1 MRKLPC
7 IIAAAAL
14 SGLTLGSP
22 AVANPLAVGLAGGST
37 AVTELN
43 EGLVQKV
50 HGWHCR
56 ARKGWYHGHKRWHRH
71 RRACYDYDDYDD
83 YDDDYGY
90 GYGYG
95 GYPYGGYPY
104 GYGYSPFVLGFSF
117 GDNHR
122 RHRRH
127 HHNW

>member
-83 YDDDYGY
+83 YGY

>member
-37 AVTELN
+37 AVPELN

-71 RRACYDYDDYDD
+71 RRACYDYDDY
-83 YDDDYGY
+83 DDYGY

>member
-1 MRKLPC
+1 MRKLPS
-7 IIAAAAL
+7 IVAAAAI
-14 SGLTLGSP
+14 SGLALTSP
-22 AVANPLAVGLAGGST
+22 AVASPLAGGLAEGAGIPQLS
-37 AVTELN
+37 

-56 ARKGWYHGHKRWHRH
+56 ARRGWYHGHRYWHRH

-83 YDDDYGY
+83 Y

-104 GYGYSPFVLGFSF
+104 GYGYGYSPFVLGFSF
-117 GDNHR
+117 GDNHH
-122 RHRRH
+122 HRRYH

>member
-22 AVANPLAVGLAGGST
+22 AVANPLAGGLAGGST
-37 AVTELN
+37 AVPELN

-71 RRACYDYDDYDD
+71 RRACYDYDDY
-83 YDDDYGY
+83 DDYGY